1 MQIEFFSNFTEKQ
14 REYLQKLQLF
24 TLQDILSYFPR
35 AYLDL
40 TKQSQLKNSYHNDF
54 IFIAAKLM
62 QPAEI
67 FQKGRQKFI
76 RANFIVEHEDDGLQE
91 KFACIW
97 FNAPYLLHKLKNTG
111 EVFLLYGRLQ
121 KNKYGQYSFINPTF
135 ESKEENKYLKGLV
148 PIYTLKSTIK
158 QGNVRALVQK
168 ALSLAKISSYI
179 PLALQ
184 KKYKLSSLVESYHAI
199 HAPQNIKEKI
209 LASERI
215 AVEEYFILLSAF
227 RLFKGKQKKQ
237 QVLQYSCTKDAL
249 NNFIKG
255 FPFTFTNAQL
265 QAVNDIYN
273 DLIQHGSMNR
283 LLQGDVGSGKTA
295 VALCGIFI
303 AVKSG
308 YQAAMIAPTEV
319 LAKQNFM
326 LLKRYFPQY
335 SVEYLAGSCS
345 AKAKSEIKKR
355 LQSGEIAILCGTHAL
370 LQEDVHFHNFAF
382 CVCDEQHRF
391 GVAQRNILSEKG
403 SLTSMLIMSAT
414 PIPRTLS
421 LILYGDL
428 DCTTMLEKPKERIE
442 ISTSIVPETKYTSML
457 KYLAEKAKEGEQCY
471 YICPKIEEDEE
482 GTIMSVQQLYEEL
495 KVQLP
500 SVKFVLLHGK
510 MKEKEKLEVMQNFK
524 EGQFDALVST
534 TVVEVGVDVPNATHM
549 VIYNAERFGLSQLH
563 QLRGRVGRGNKKSY
577 CFLLCG
583 RTNEEALERLQILKK
598 NSDGFK
604 IAEADLAMR
613 GGGDFL
619 GTKQSG
625 KFFTELKNLNYST
638 DVIFLA
644 KKIVDE
650 SADYPLDENLKNY
663 LEQKFESLKEI
674 ILN

>member
-1 MQIEFFSNFTEKQ
+1 MQVEFFSNFTEKQ
-14 REYLQKLQLF
+14 QEYLKKLELL
-24 TLQDILSYFPR
+24 TLHDILSYFPR

-40 TKQSQLKNSYHNDF
+40 TKQSQLKNCYINDL
-54 IFIAAKLM
+54 ILISAKLIHS
-62 QPAEI
+62 AEA
-67 FQKGRQKFI
+67 FHKGRQKIIKATFL
-76 RANFIVEHEDDGLQE
+76 VETENNSMQE
-91 KFACIW
+91 KLSCIW
-97 FNAPYLLHKLKNTG
+97 FNAPYVLHKLKNTG
-111 EVFLLYGRLQ
+111 EEFLLYGRLQ
-121 KNKYGQYSFINPTF
+121 KNKYGSYSLINPSF
-135 ESKEENKYLKGLV
+135 ESKEENKNLKGLV

-168 ALSLAKISSYI
+168 ALKIAKISSYI
-179 PLALQ
+179 PVALQ
-184 KKYKLSSLVESYHAI
+184 KKYKLSPLADSYNSI
-199 HAPQNIKEKI
+199 HLPKTVKEKN

-227 RLFKGKQKKQ
+227 KLFKGNQENKRMLHYTCSKE
-237 QVLQYSCTKDAL
+237 AL
-249 NNFIKG
+249 EKFIER

-273 DLIQHGSMNR
+273 DLNGQGRMNR

-319 LAKQNFM
+319 LAKQNFT
-326 LLKRYFPQY
+326 LLQKYFPEY
-335 SVEYLAGSCS
+335 SVEYLAGSCT
-345 AKAKSEIKKR
+345 AKAKKELKEQVKAGKID
-355 LQSGEIAILCGTHAL
+355 ILCGTHAL
-370 LQEDVHFHNFAF
+370 LQEDVNFHNFAF

-403 SLTSMLIMSAT
+403 SYTDMLIMSAT

-428 DCTTMLEKPKERIE
+428 DCTTMLEKPKERVE
-442 ISTSIVPETKYTSML
+442 ISTSIIPEAKYQSML
-457 KYLAEKAKEGEQCY
+457 NYLAEKVKEGEQCY
-471 YICPKIEEDEE
+471 FICPKIEEDEE
-482 GTIMSVQQLYEEL
+482 GTIMSVQELYEEL
-495 KVQLP
+495 QARLP
-500 SVKFVLLHGK
+500 SVKFALLHGK

-524 EGQFDALVST
+524 AAKFDALVST

-563 QLRGRVGRGNKKSY
+563 QLRGRVGRGHKKSY
-577 CFLLCG
+577 CFLLSS
-583 RTNEEALERLQILKK
+583 RTNEQALERLLILK
-598 NSDGFK
+598 NNTDGFK
-604 IAEADLAMR
+604 IAEADLALR

-625 KFFTELKNLNYST
+625 KFFTELKNLNYSANA
-638 DVIFLA
+638 IFLA

-650 SADYPLDENLKNY
+650 CVEYPLDENFKSY
-663 LEQKFESLKEI
+663 LEKKFESLKEI